1 MKKSLKLHTFQI
13 GSPAKREEGV
23 RIGVTRRPPLGV
35 PRSSWQS
42 EGCFDVWFPVLAPSA
57 ALLKHVHT
65 QNLDD
70 PAKRR
75 AFFNRYEREMLGRL
89 ESRQAIHLLAA
100 VAARMPISLG
110 CFCDDE
116 NRCHRSRLR
125 KLIEQA
131 AAQSRIRRGRPL

>member
-1 MKKSLKLHTFQI
+1 MKKPLKLRAFQI
-13 GSPAKREEGV
+13 GSPAARQDGL
-23 RIGVTRRPPLGV
+23 RIGVTRRPPRGI
-35 PRSSWQS
+35 PRARWQA
-42 EGCFDVWFPVLAPSA
+42 EGYFDIWFPVLAPSA
-57 ALLKHVHT
+57 VLLKWVHA

-75 AFFNRYEREMLGRL
+75 AFFKRYEREMLGRL

-100 VAARMPISLG
+100 VAARTPVSLG
-110 CFCDDE
+110 CFCPDE

-131 AAQSRIRRGRPL
+131 AATS

>member
-1 MKKSLKLHTFQI
+1 MKKPLALRTFQI
-13 GSPAKREEGV
+13 GSPAKHDAGL
-23 RIGVTRRPPLGV
+23 RIGVTRRPPRGI
-35 PRSSWQS
+35 PRAHWQS
-42 EGCFDVWFPVLAPSA
+42 GCYFDVWFPVLAPSA
-57 ALLKHVHT
+57 TLLKWVHA

-100 VAARMPISLG
+100 VAARTPVSLG
-110 CFCDDE
+110 CFCRDE

-125 KLIEQA
+125 RLIERA
-131 AAQSRIRRGRPL
+131 AATP